1 MKSVFLLCYIIRL
14 SLLLLMFR
22 FATPALLSVF
32 RRLTLASLGLLP
44 VVASAQ
50 VILGF
55 SPSQAA
61 AGATVT
67 ITGTGLNNLKSVM
80 INGQPMKVAKSSAIS
95 VDVIVPAAAATGRMR
110 LTTTTGTAITGSKL
124 GITRQ
129 SSSVSYAQVS
139 TSVTGTTAPGSYS
152 TPTAGDL
159 DGDGLIDLI
168 QGNGNGTITVFEQ
181 TAAGAATFGTGVL
194 LKNSDGTTLDVG
206 NYAKPTLADLDGNG
220 LLELLVGE
228 DTGTVVRY
236 EQTAATG
243 ANALVFTKTVLFAN
257 PFGTA
262 TTSAPNGGS
271 YPRPTVADLDNN
283 GLLDVLVGS
292 NDGTLR
298 RYEQTTA
305 NAATFTALGRMTLAD
320 GTAIDAGD
328 VDKPLL
334 TDYDG
339 DGYLDML
346 LGNKAGNIVLY
357 TQSAANSATFKKVG
371 NLTTDGTTAISVGSI
386 GGYAAPAITDI
397 DGDGLLDLFVGNAS
411 GTVQRYEQVQ
421 SATQPTLVSGAI
433 SNPGPLPVVL
443 TSFTGQAGSTANLL
457 RWTTASEA
465 SSAYFEV
472 ERSADGQE
480 FTKIGQLAAAGTA
493 SAARSYAFSD
503 AAATATRY
511 YRLRQVD
518 LDGTATYSPVV
529 TLAASASLS
538 STAKPVAYPTVF
550 TTELTVALP
559 GAEAQAATVALL
571 TADGRPVYSRPVQL
585 SAAPQALAELP
596 TLAPGLYLLR
606 VATATGTTTQRVVRN

>member
-1 MKSVFLLCYIIRL
+1 
-14 SLLLLMFR
+14 MFR
-22 FATPALLSVF
+22 LPTTALLPLF

-44 VVASAQ
+44 VAASAQ
-50 VILGF
+50 TILGF

-80 INGQPMKVAKSSAIS
+80 LNGQPMKIAKSSAIS
-95 VDVIVPAAAATGRMR
+95 VDVIVPVAAATGRMR
-110 LTTTTGTAITGSKL
+110 LTTSAGTALTGTKL

-129 SSSVSYAQVS
+129 SSAVSYAQVA
-139 TSVTGTTAPGSYS
+139 TGVTGTTAPGSYS
-152 TPTAGDL
+152 TPTTGDL
-159 DGDGLIDLI
+159 DGDGLLDLI
-168 QGNGNGTITVFEQ
+168 QGNGDGTITVFEQ
-181 TAAGAATFGTGVL
+181 TAANAATFKAGVL
-194 LKNSDGTTLDVG
+194 LKNTDGTSLDVG
-206 NYAKPTLADLDGNG
+206 NYAKPTLADLDGDG

-228 DTGTVVRY
+228 DTGTVLRY
-236 EQTAATG
+236 EQTATTG
-243 ANALVFTKTVLFAN
+243 TNALAFAKTTLFTN

-262 TTSAPNGGS
+262 TTGAPNGGS

-305 NAATFTALGRMTLAD
+305 NTATFTSKGQMTLTD
-320 GTAIDAGD
+320 GTVIDAGD

-346 LGNKAGNIVLY
+346 LGNKAGNIILY
-357 TQSAANSATFKKVG
+357 TQSAANSATFRRVG
-371 NLTTDGTTAISVGSI
+371 NLTTNGSTAISLSNV

-397 DGDGLLDLFVGNAS
+397 DGNGLLDLFVGNAS
-411 GTVQRYEQVQ
+411 GTVQRYEQTQ
-421 SATQPTLVSGAI
+421 SATQPTLAPGAVN
-433 SNPGPLPVVL
+433 NPGPLPVVL
-443 TSFTGQAGSTANLL
+443 TSFTGQAGSTGNVL
-457 RWTTASEA
+457 RWATASEA
-465 SSAYFEV
+465 NSAYFDV

-480 FTKIGQLAAAGTA
+480 FAKIGQLAAAGTT
-493 SAARSYAFSD
+493 SAAHSYQFTD
-503 AAATATRY
+503 AAATATSY

-529 TLAASASLS
+529 TLAATAAR
-538 STAKPVAYPTVF
+538 STAKAVAYPTIF
-550 TTELTVALP
+550 TDELNVALP

-571 TADGRPVYSRPVQL
+571 TADGRPVYSRSVQL
-585 SAAPQALAELP
+585 SAAPQALVELP
-596 TLAPGLYLLR
+596 TLAPGVYLLR
-606 VATATGTTTQRVVRN
+606 VATATGATTQRVVRN